1 MDKNI
6 KNRGASG
13 VLVIL
18 VVLVLLGLGLFY
30 AVSSGMLGQIGL
42 TPSATNQPAVPVKVD
57 FVYNITSITAETI
70 VLDGDNGEF
79 VLPNDPAK
87 VVVYGGPTKESPM
100 LSLTDLK
107 VGNRVNLEFVP
118 GQSATLFVSQ
128 I

>member
-57 FVYNITSITAETI
+57 FVYSITSITAEAI
-70 VLDGDNGEF
+70 VLDGDSGEF

-87 VVVYGGPTKESPM
+87 VTVYGGPTKESPM